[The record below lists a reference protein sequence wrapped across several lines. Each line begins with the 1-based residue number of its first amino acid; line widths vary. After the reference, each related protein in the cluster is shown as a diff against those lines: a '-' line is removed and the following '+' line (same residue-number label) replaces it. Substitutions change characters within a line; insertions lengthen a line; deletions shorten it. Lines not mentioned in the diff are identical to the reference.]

1 MPALRAGLPAARAQL
16 AEVLEL
22 SLRSCNVL
30 IEKFH
35 HSLFLYLQSSPERY
49 VSIDMYVI
57 APVALLAALLL
68 QAAAAKQQHDALRAQ
83 QGSWAGSIRRVLLA
97 HAACAVLG
105 LGLRRA
111 LQPGAQQGPAL
122 EQLLQPGAGQLGSWA
137 AGGCVAVLLAS
148 ALSSGRS
155 SGGRGRGAG
164 QQAQGQEQQRQQG
177 EAAVAE
183 RLRTKVALLSLAAMA
198 LSALVCLNWA
208 LAYACLL
215 VVSPL
220 AVLATSTAPQQQQQA
235 PEAGEGQGQAGAA
248 QRRGP
253 SLRRRLAAAV
263 LSPIAVA
270 VYLQLL
276 SGNGVPG
283 LSDAVGMV
291 VASRGLT
298 YMVFWS
304 VYVPFWWLCT
314 FNC

>member
-1 MPALRAGLPAARAQL
+1 
-16 AEVLEL
+16 VLEL

-35 HSLFLYLQSSPERY
+35 HSLFLYLQSSPEHY

-68 QAAAAKQQHDALRAQ
+68 QAAATKQQHNALRAQ
-83 QGSWAGSIRRVLLA
+83 QGSWAGSIRRVLAA

-111 LQPGAQQGPAL
+111 LQPGAQEGAGA
-122 EQLLQPGAGQLGSWA
+122 EQLLQPGAGQLSSWA

-148 ALSSGRS
+148 ALSGGMS
-155 SGGRGRGAG
+155 SSDGGGGAG
-164 QQAQGQEQQRQQG
+164 QRGQQGQQG
-177 EAAVAE
+177 QAALAE
-183 RLRTKVALLSLAAMA
+183 RLRTRVALLRLAAML

-215 VVSPL
+215 VVAPL
-220 AVLATSTAPQQQQQA
+220 AVLATSTAPQGQQRSA
-235 PEAGEGQGQAGAA
+235 SGEEQGQAGAA
-248 QRRGP
+248 QRRG
-253 SLRRRLAAAV
+253 SALRRWLAAAV
-263 LSPIAVA
+263 LSPVAVA
-270 VYLQLL
+270 VYLRLL
-276 SGNGVPG
+276 SGSGVPG
-283 LSDAVGMV
+283 LDEAVSMV

-304 VYVPFWWLCT
+304 VYVPFWWLCA
-314 FNC
+314 FSC